1 MGTIRKGGSPNSGY
15 TKLPNELIRNLK
27 ISDGTFRFISWVQ
40 SHVDGFHV
48 SFTSIKSSLGYGREK
63 LRSIINEAEEN
74 NYLVRVKIQD
84 TKGRYDWDYHVFA
97 EVSEC
102 KLFKLERGID
112 NNHPGG
118 VNPSVVQPSVV
129 QPVGGSTVGGY
140 NPPHKKNIKSKD
152 QKKKNQGESSDL
164 AQVEVEIVE
173 PPETAK
179 PETEKPETVQP
190 ETVQPETV
198 QPETVQPETANP
210 VHIKYLSQE
219 VINQEL
225 SREEVFIPPNPRN
238 QNGKRE
244 EGKSQ
249 PIEVEIF
256 ESESVL
262 QQTPKSL
269 PHTHNPSLWQKSPA
283 PLVDTETVADRV
295 RRTWQETGILPR
307 IPAELEAWV
316 QTDLG
321 TEIIALYRKSGRVTT
336 TKQGDIH
343 PDFAR
348 YVSAQNKGKD
358 IDYGYSYIRS
368 LEKDPTKWET
378 LASLIIKWQASKAT
392 NNHSLNIT
400 QEVERTSKPKIDFSG
415 VRL

>member
-1 MGTIRKGGSPNSGY
+1 MGETIRVEHSKDYTVISNLAIRDVRVSFRARGLHHLLLSYPNGWKINVDHLIGESEIEGRDAITSALGELEKFGYLTRTQKRVKGKFSGY
-15 TKLPNELIRNLK
+15 ESVIRELPIENPPQPKNK
-27 ISDGTFRFISWVQ
+27 
-40 SHVDGFHV
+40 
-48 SFTSIKSSLGYGREK
+48 
-63 LRSIINEAEEN
+63 RS
-74 NYLVRVKIQD
+74 K
-84 TKGRYDWDYHVFA
+84 K
-97 EVSEC
+97 
-102 KLFKLERGID
+102 
-112 NNHPGG
+112 
-118 VNPSVVQPSVV
+118 NPETVQPETV
-129 QPVGGSTVGGY
+129 Q
-140 NPPHKKNIKSKD
+140 
-152 QKKKNQGESSDL
+152 
-164 AQVEVEIVE
+164 
-173 PPETAK
+173 
-179 PETEKPETVQP
+179 PETVQP

-262 QQTPKSL
+262 QQTPTSEQQTPKSL

-295 RRTWQETGILPR
+295 RRAWQETGILPR

-336 TKQGDIH
+336 TKQGDIQ

-378 LASLIIKWQASKAT
+378 LASLVIKWQASKAT

>member
-179 PETEKPETVQP
+179 PETEKPETEKPDLAQ
-190 ETVQPETV
+190 
-198 QPETVQPETANP
+198 
-210 VHIKYLSQE
+210 
-219 VINQEL
+219 
-225 SREEVFIPPNPRN
+225 
-238 QNGKRE
+238 
-244 EGKSQ
+244 
-249 PIEVEIF
+249 VEIV
-256 ESESVL
+256 EPESVL

-269 PHTHNPSLWQKSPA
+269 PHTHNPSLGQNFPA
-283 PLVDTETVADRV
+283 PLSNAEKTADRV
-295 RRTWQETGILPR
+295 RRAWQETGILPR

-336 TKQGDIH
+336 TKQGDIQ

-378 LASLIIKWQASKAT
+378 LASLVIKWQASKAT

-400 QEVERTSKPKIDFSG
+400 QEVDRTSKPKIDFSG

>member
-173 PPETAK
+173 PPET
-179 PETEKPETVQP
+179 
-190 ETVQPETV
+190 
-198 QPETVQPETANP
+198 VQPETANP
-210 VHIKYLSQE
+210 
-219 VINQEL
+219 
-225 SREEVFIPPNPRN
+225 
-238 QNGKRE
+238 
-244 EGKSQ
+244 GKSQ

-262 QQTPKSL
+262 DQIGFPVQIKPESL
-269 PHTHNPSLWQKSPA
+269 QPTETPSLWQKSPA

-378 LASLIIKWQASKAT
+378 LASLIIKWQAS
-392 NNHSLNIT
+392 NGNDSLNIT
-400 QEVERTSKPKIDFSG
+400 KEISKQNQPDYSWLLN